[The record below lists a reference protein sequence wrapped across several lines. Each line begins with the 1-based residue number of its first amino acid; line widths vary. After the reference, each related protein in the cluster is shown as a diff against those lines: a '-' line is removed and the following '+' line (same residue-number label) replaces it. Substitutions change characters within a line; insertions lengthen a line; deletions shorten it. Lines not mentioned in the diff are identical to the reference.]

1 MRVLIEFEFEFEYVY
16 VVQYKGQDVKRPK
29 EVHSSSTME
38 GSIFLVIIFEMG
50 SCTMA
55 GRFAAS

>member
-1 MRVLIEFEFEFEYVY
+1 MRVLIEFEYVY

-29 EVHSSSTME
+29 EVHSSSPME
-38 GSIFLVIIFEMG
+38 GRRLLVLIFEMG

-55 GRFAAS
+55 GCFAAS

>member
-1 MRVLIEFEFEFEYVY
+1 MRVLIEFEYVY

-29 EVHSSSTME
+29 EVHSSSPME
-38 GSIFLVIIFEMG
+38 GSRFLVIIFEMG
-50 SCTMA
+50 SYTMA